1 MLADFYGPFSTIAF
15 TVFGLWMFVAQAR
28 FRDWMRN
35 PDHYRRASAVSLQLA
50 LPGAMSLIAL
60 IDPESVILWRWAF
73 GLSSAVGVAL
83 LLALARRTAG
93 TPRGANEVANGLAVL
108 LFVCIAV
115 VSISPE
121 MVDEIGL
128 EAATARGVEFFFF
141 CLLLLNGLVTAWVML
156 FSDPPSTR
164 STEGVPPSAT

>member
-1 MLADFYGPFSTIAF
+1 VLADFYGPFSTIAF
-15 TVFGLWMFVAQAR
+15 TIFGLWMFVAQAR

-35 PDHYRRASAVSLQLA
+35 RDQYRRASAVSLQFA
-50 LPGAMSLIAL
+50 LPGIMSLIAL

-73 GLSSAVGVAL
+73 GLASAVGVVL

-93 TPRGANEVANGLAVL
+93 TPRGVNELTNALAGL

-121 MVDEIGL
+121 IVDELGL
-128 EAATARGVEFFFF
+128 RAATARGVEFFFF
-141 CLLLLNGLVTAWVML
+141 CLLLLNGLMTAWLML
-156 FSDPPSTR
+156 FSETPST
-164 STEGVPPSAT
+164 GPGAGGPPPAT